1 MPSSSTPA
9 RSLREPLLT
18 YAGVIALAAAV
29 YWAGLFSPALHRWV
43 PLLVAFAFVYG
54 PSVASR
60 LSRQPF
66 SFEENGFTFTPVG
79 PSLAVLAAVVAL
91 TFPPFIGGFFVF
103 YDQICRVHPSS
114 PFAAPWARLCAR
126 WHPEMA
132 RGPLVS
138 GDLLVAALN
147 QLVVVAFPEELF
159 FRAYLMSRLEERWPP
174 RTRFLGAAIGRAWFV
189 QAALF
194 ALGHVLVDLNPQR
207 FAVFFPALLF
217 GWMRARSGS
226 ILAGA
231 LYHALC
237 NVLSDVLHTR
247 YFG

>member
-1 MPSSSTPA
+1 MPA

-29 YWAGLFSPALHRWV
+29 YWAGLLSPALHRWV

-54 PSVASR
+54 PSIASR
-60 LSRQPF
+60 LSHQPF
-66 SFEENGFTFTPVG
+66 SFEENGFTFTPLG
-79 PSLAVLAAVVAL
+79 PSLAVLGAVVAL
-91 TFPPFIGGFFVF
+91 TFPPFVGGFFVF
-103 YDQICRVHPSS
+103 YEQVCRAHPRSLW
-114 PFAAPWARLCAR
+114 AAPWARLCVR
-126 WHPEMA
+126 WHPETA
-132 RGPLVS
+132 QGPFVS
-138 GDLLVAALN
+138 GDLVVAALN

-159 FRAYLMSRLEERWPP
+159 FRSYLMSRLEQRWRPT
-174 RTRFLGAAIGRAWFV
+174 TRFLGAAIGKAWLA

-194 ALGHVLVDLNPQR
+194 AVGHVLVDLNPQR
-207 FAVFFPALLF
+207 LAVFFPALLF

-237 NVLSDVLHTR
+237 NVLSDVLHTH
-247 YFG
+247 YFR